1 MTGQSFWNLN
11 YEFYKSNFTLIV
23 LCVALS
29 LSALSNASTEHGHT
43 ETETK
48 GPNGGILLSD
58 GDLSVEITI
67 YETGIP
73 RNESLHLPKR
83 RNRSTKGCGAL
94 GDFASA
100 WRRQ

>member
-1 MTGQSFWNLN
+1 MNFI
-11 YEFYKSNFTLIV
+11 KAIFTLIV

-73 RNESLHLPKR
+73 PEMRVYTYLNGEIAAPKAP
-83 RNRSTKGCGAL
+83 G
-94 GDFASA
+94 
-100 WRRQ
+100 